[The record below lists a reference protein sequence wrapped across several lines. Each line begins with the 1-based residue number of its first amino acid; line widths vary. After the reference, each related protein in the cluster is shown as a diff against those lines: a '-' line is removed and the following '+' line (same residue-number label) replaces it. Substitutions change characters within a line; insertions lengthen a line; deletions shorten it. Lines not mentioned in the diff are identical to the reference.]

1 MSIDIYHWFDHRLKF
16 TTISD
21 LHFHLE
27 RYLEAKITIFYTADS
42 SDKWCHVYPEDYDKW
57 TQIYPEHKKYFRYTR
72 LQSISEKNK
81 TEYYLEIIDGH
92 GKLTDFENQN
102 IDELIRTNEI
112 HLFLSSTEG
121 DIEVNINYKTLK
133 ITGGLL
139 GFQCTMGTLA
149 DTLEN
154 PDEGFTEDC
163 LKILFRINKFVKA
176 FDSQYM
182 LLIGDT
188 QSINWE
194 NMDDDLYYEKYTIPE
209 ALQKYTEL
217 GIIIITETMILNKEI
232 KPYISEEEFYNHVY
246 YFNLQKLFPYLIPCE
261 FREEP
266 QEPEEYYYKPKQKPP
281 VVYLEASIATTE
293 NKHGEIKKEVI
304 RIEQNREGYK
314 AYTITKKTYDMND
327 ELISS
332 EEVDYSSQQCANIL
346 EQAKRL
352 DYGILVKNYFKYTKG
367 NGKIYSLNYH
377 NIDFS
382 ISVSLWC
389 STHEEKAPKEFVDFI
404 QDLFVPKK
412 KSYQR
417 VIEVDGYSIDW
428 IPTEKFPKGS
438 N

>member
-1 MSIDIYHWFDHRLKF
+1 MSIDIYHWFDHWLKF

-42 SDKWCHVYPEDYDKW
+42 SDKWCQVYPEDYDKW
-57 TQIYPEHKKYFRYTR
+57 TQIYPEHKEYFRYTR

-121 DIEVNINYKTLK
+121 DIEVNINFKTLK

-194 NMDDDLYYEKYTIPE
+194 NIDDDLYYEKYTIPE

-232 KPYISEEEFYNHVY
+232 KPYIYKFY
-246 YFNLQKLFPYLIPCE
+246 
-261 FREEP
+261 
-266 QEPEEYYYKPKQKPP
+266 
-281 VVYLEASIATTE
+281 
-293 NKHGEIKKEVI
+293 
-304 RIEQNREGYK
+304 
-314 AYTITKKTYDMND
+314 
-327 ELISS
+327 
-332 EEVDYSSQQCANIL
+332 
-346 EQAKRL
+346 
-352 DYGILVKNYFKYTKG
+352 
-367 NGKIYSLNYH
+367 
-377 NIDFS
+377 
-382 ISVSLWC
+382 
-389 STHEEKAPKEFVDFI
+389 
-404 QDLFVPKK
+404 
-412 KSYQR
+412 
-417 VIEVDGYSIDW
+417 
-428 IPTEKFPKGS
+428 KFL
-438 N
+438 